1 MGGSDIDPLAPF
13 PAPAAPPTWSAILEV
28 QDPDGTR
35 TRHPFRHPRTRVGR
49 ARDNDLSLADDGV
62 SHQHCEFVAE
72 QGFLVV
78 RDLGSQNGTW
88 VNERRG
94 PQARLRDGDVVRI
107 GNTRIQIF
115 LEGKVKRPARRLPWG
130 ALGVVLGI
138 LAAGAT
144 GLWLRQRQQELRA
157 SYAAALR
164 AELGEACITAQPFDA
179 LEASEA
185 QLAGR
190 SFAFTLGKGGVQLS
204 KEDAELDRAL
214 VQLYRQRAPLFAEAW
229 RALALLQQ
237 QRRASMERL
246 SLQGARLWTA
256 QERKTAA
263 YIDAVLQESAQAVD
277 ELLQSLEQLG
287 EDTARLTAA
296 VDALLGPQRDLRTAE
311 QLKAFRFRAD
321 LRAARAAC
329 EEKSAHAAAGLSGAL
344 SALVE

>member
-1 MGGSDIDPLAPF
+1 MGGSAIDPLAPF
-13 PAPAAPPTWSAILEV
+13 PAQAAPPTWSAILEV

-49 ARDNDLSLADDGV
+49 ARDNDLSLSDDGV

-72 QGFLVV
+72 RGFLVV

-115 LEGKVKRPARRLPWG
+115 LEGKVKRPGRRLPWG
-130 ALGVVLGI
+130 ALGVALGI
-138 LAAGAT
+138 LAAGAA

-164 AELGEACITAQPFDA
+164 AELGEACTAQPFDA

-204 KEDAELDRAL
+204 KEDADLDRAL
-214 VQLYRQRAPLFAEAW
+214 VQLYRQRALLFAEAW

-246 SLQGARLWTA
+246 SRQGARLWTA

-263 YIDAVLQESAQAVD
+263 YIDAVLQERAQAVD
-277 ELLQSLEQLG
+277 DLLMSLELLG
-287 EDTARLTAA
+287 DDTARLTAA

-311 QLKAFRFRAD
+311 QLKTFRFRAE

-344 SALVE
+344 SALAE